1 MKLVLRV
8 AVLVVLIAA
17 VVVAKERVKAGR
29 VAPSS
34 PAVRTAGTPQADDLA
49 RANKIVAP
57 AAKSDAEQ
65 DPNLLPGSKFVDSLK
80 NGKPTMADFGAGWCE
95 ACKKMEPVL
104 HESAKRFKGKANVL
118 FVNTDD
124 YPGIAKGYGISVI
137 PTQIYF
143 DSKGK
148 EAARHMGYMPIEEV
162 AAKLKALGAK

>member
-1 MKLVLRV
+1 MKLALRV
-8 AVLVVLIAA
+8 AVLVVLVAA

-29 VAPSS
+29 TAPS
-34 PAVRTAGTPQADDLA
+34 PAARTAGAPIPPPFLPPRQDGA
-49 RANKIVAP
+49 AP
-57 AAKSDAEQ
+57 AAKAAAEQ

-124 YPGIAKGYGISVI
+124 YASIAKGYGISVI

>member
-17 VVVAKERVKAGR
+17 VVVAKERVRAGR
-29 VAPSS
+29 IAPS
-34 PAVRTAGTPQADDLA
+34 PAARTSGAPQADDLA
-49 RANKIVAP
+49 RANRIVAP

-143 DSKGK
+143 DSKGT

-162 AAKLKALGAK
+162 AAKLKTLGVK